1 MITKQISI
9 DQITLIENGIILYR
23 ECSKILEDGVQL
35 THSYHRSSLTPG
47 QDISTVPEKV
57 KKICDVVWTPQ
68 VIEEYK
74 KSLKKE

>member
-1 MITKQISI
+1 MLTKQISI
-9 DQITLIENGIILYR
+9 DQITITENGIVLYR
-23 ECSKILEDGVQL
+23 ECTKILEDGIQL
-35 THSYHRSSLTPG
+35 TSSYHRSSLIPG

-68 VIEEYK
+68 IIEEYK